1 MRDLIPRNTEDNDD
15 IHNAPVLG
23 TTQITALR
31 FITQKANC
39 LLRYR
44 ILGDL
49 VINLHEIDHGL
60 SAK

>member
-1 MRDLIPRNTEDNDD
+1 MVHQSNKKPF
-15 IHNAPVLG
+15 
-23 TTQITALR
+23 R

-39 LLRYR
+39 LLRYC

-60 SAK
+60 SAKCALDIR